1 MATVEQQPKFYY
13 RALPV
18 ALRQAGLLI
27 MIALL
32 PVAMNGPSTFFRYL
46 HQPPGSYIVYAV
58 GAVLVGIALSRIPM
72 VVRAL
77 GRIPA
82 VELRGGTLLVRGWE
96 DRRFTLSSQR
106 PVRFRLDE
114 SRGRIVIEA
123 HGQASAQIDMRDLD
137 GPTSLVRFLERWVG
151 QQQTVTDIRPE

>member
-1 MATVEQQPKFYY
+1 MATVEQPPKFFY

-18 ALRQAGLLI
+18 ALRQAGLLVL
-27 MIALL
+27 IALL
-32 PVAMNGPSTFFRYL
+32 PVSIKWPSTYFSYL
-46 HQPPGSYIVYAV
+46 KQPPGSYLLYAV
-58 GAVLVGIALSRIPM
+58 GAVLVAVALSRIPV

-82 VELRGGTLLVRGWE
+82 AELQGGTLLVRGWE

-151 QQQTVTDIRPE
+151 EQQTVTDIRPE